1 MPPEVR
7 GKTYYQPTEM
17 GHEATI
23 LKNQQARK
31 GMKK

>member
-7 GKTYYQPTEM
+7 GKKYYKPTEM

-23 LKNQQARK
+23 LKNQQAREGRK
-31 GMKK
+31 